1 MRVRGR
7 LKNVAK
13 KKVNEKVKIDRKGKQ
28 RFQNKVAKR
37 SEEQKKKNIEDR
49 GINADVM
56 AVKTKKGEERRGKKR
71 DSFQGEIMME
81 NGNKQR
87 EN

>member
-28 RFQNKVAKR
+28 RFQNKVVKR

-56 AVKTKKGEERRGKKR
+56 AVKTKKGEERKKER
-71 DSFQGEIMME
+71 QFPG
-81 NGNKQR
+81 
-87 EN
+87 

>member
-1 MRVRGR
+1 M
-7 LKNVAK
+7 LQK

-56 AVKTKKGEERRGKKR
+56 AVKMKKGEERKKER
-71 DSFQGEIMME
+71 QFPG
-81 NGNKQR
+81 
-87 EN
+87 

>member
-7 LKNVAK
+7 LKNVAKK

-56 AVKTKKGEERRGKKR
+56 AVKTKKGEERKKER
-71 DSFQGEIMME
+71 QFPG
-81 NGNKQR
+81 
-87 EN
+87 

>member
-1 MRVRGR
+1 M
-7 LKNVAK
+7 LQK

-28 RFQNKVAKR
+28 RFQNKVRKR

-56 AVKTKKGEERRGKKR
+56 AVKTKKGEERKKER
-71 DSFQGEIMME
+71 QFPG
-81 NGNKQR
+81 
-87 EN
+87 